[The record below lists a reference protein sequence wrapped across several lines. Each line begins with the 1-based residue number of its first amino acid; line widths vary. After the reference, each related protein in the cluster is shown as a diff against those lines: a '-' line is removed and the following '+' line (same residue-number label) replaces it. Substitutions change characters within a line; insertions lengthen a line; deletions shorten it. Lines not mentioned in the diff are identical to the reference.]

1 MALYRDRDT
10 GDLKSQ
16 GTLRKENKNI
26 SFPRVWDDSV
36 LDVLKVDEVLESDP
50 PTDGIGKY
58 QYPQQNGVTKN
69 SDGKWVKAWEIV
81 DMFADIEG
89 VQTKSEQEAAYQKS
103 VDDGAASIN
112 RDKRDTIL
120 KDTDWWA
127 MPDSPT
133 MTSEQTA
140 YRQALRDLPSHS
152 NWPHLEDNDWPT
164 KPE

>member
-26 SFPRVWDDSV
+26 SFPKVWNNST
-36 LDVLKVDEVLESDP
+36 LDVLNVDEVLESNP
-50 PTDGIGKY
+50 PTEGIGTY
-58 QYPQQNGVTKN
+58 QYPQQNGATQN
-69 SDGKWVKAWEIV
+69 SDGNWEYAWEIV

-89 VQTKSEQEAAYQKS
+89 GQTKEEQEAAYQTS
-103 VDDGAASIN
+103 VVESASAVN
-112 RDKRDTIL
+112 RANRDTIL

-140 YRQALRDLPSHS
+140 YRQALRDLPNHS
-152 NWPHLEDNDWPT
+152 NWPHLEDSDWPT
-164 KPE
+164 KPS

>member
-26 SFPRVWDDSV
+26 SFPKVWDNST
-36 LDVLKVDEVLESDP
+36 LDVLNVDEVLESDQ

-69 SDGKWVKAWEIV
+69 SDDKWVKAWEIV

-89 VQTKSEQEAAYQKS
+89 GQTKSEQEAAYQKS
-103 VDDGAASIN
+103 VDDGAAAVN
-112 RDKRDTIL
+112 RENRDTIL

-127 MPDSPT
+127 MSDSPT

-140 YRQALRDLPSHS
+140 YRQALRDLPNHS
-152 NWPHLEDNDWPT
+152 NWPHLEDSDWPT
-164 KPE
+164 KPS